1 MDPDPAKIIS
11 RRTRPDVP
19 RGICGGPGAAD
30 EKAPRRPPANR
41 ADRASTLSG
50 LLQIGKAVVK
60 MDIEARLVRA
70 HVELYVRRRDE
81 RASNSVSVARYGA
94 YEVRLL
100 QVVQGSCAHPFIF
113 WIELFDH
120 NRGVSLDSG
129 SAENLEKALGVAE
142 ELVSHAER
150 LNKR

>member
-1 MDPDPAKIIS
+1 MG
-11 RRTRPDVP
+11 RRVR
-19 RGICGGPGAAD
+19 RGT
-30 EKAPRRPPANR
+30 APRRPPASR
-41 ADRASTLSG
+41 VERTSTLSG

-60 MDIEARLVRA
+60 MDIEGRLVRA

-81 RASNSVSVARYGA
+81 RASKSVSVARYGA

-100 QVVQGSCAHPFIF
+100 RVVPGSSADPFIF

-120 NRGVSLDSG
+120 NRAISLDSG
-129 SAENLEKALGVAE
+129 SAKDLEKALGVAE
-142 ELVSHAER
+142 ELISHAEQ